1 MMLPADSGLPFAD
14 DRRNLL
20 ALALICAVL
29 FLAPL
34 PFLEL
39 AGGDETRV
47 AGIAAEA
54 AVSGDLLTPKL
65 NGKPF
70 LEYPPLCYALEAA
83 SCRLFGFTPFAVKL
97 PAALAAFAGVLMLY
111 AMMRSLRRTKW
122 EAFGG
127 AFMLAT
133 GAQYLANATNCR
145 VDMVLA
151 AFCILAWWGFAA
163 MEFSGGGAAKRL
175 GGMALL
181 SAGIAGGVL
190 TKNLPGAAIPLSG
203 AGCALLFTDLAKKRF
218 SFAAYCRVAA
228 ATACGLAPFALYLWS
243 LYEANG
249 AEAVETMLFHNNFGR
264 FSGANRDHS
273 APCWYYLW
281 HLPEQFH
288 PYLPLLLAGFW
299 LRCRGLFRRRSAR
312 SILLLSLIAV
322 PFAMLSVASG
332 KRQIY
337 LLPLAA
343 PAALIAASALP
354 WGIRF
359 CRRFRRGAA
368 ALEFCRRRRR
378 LLLGA
383 AVLLSALVSG
393 TVAGYISR
401 RDSFAPVF
409 AEAERLRRGI
419 PGGRLVLIRPSERL
433 AGAAFFYRRAV
444 TPELA
449 DWKRLKRNDI
459 ALAPLRAKHPLP
471 PLPAGFAARRFPQAD
486 LVLVAALPT
495 AEERLSGAR
504 TK

>member
-1 MMLPADSGLPFAD
+1 MTNSSPLFGSG

-20 ALALICAVL
+20 WLALISAVL
-29 FLAPL
+29 FVVPL
-34 PFLEL
+34 FFLDL
-39 AGGDETRV
+39 PGGDETRV
-47 AGIAAEA
+47 AGITAEM
-54 AVSGDLLTPKL
+54 AVDGDWRMPKL
-65 NGKPF
+65 NGAPF
-70 LEYPPLCYALEAA
+70 LEYPPLYYAAGA
-83 SCRLFGFTPFAVKL
+83 VCCRVFGFTPFAVKL
-97 PAALAAFAGVLMLY
+97 PAALAAGAGVLMLY
-111 AMMRSLRRTKW
+111 AMMRVLRRPKR
-122 EAFGG
+122 ESFAG

-133 GAQYLANATNCR
+133 GAQYLANAHNCR
-145 VDMVLA
+145 VDMMLAGFCVLA
-151 AFCILAWWGFAA
+151 WLGFVL
-163 MEFSGGGAAKRL
+163 MEFSGGGAARRL
-175 GGMALL
+175 VGMVLCA
-181 SAGIAGGVL
+181 AGIAGGVF
-190 TKNLPGAAIPLSG
+190 TKNLPGLAIPLSG
-203 AGCALLFTDLAKKRF
+203 IGGALFFTQLAGRRF
-218 SFAAYCRVAA
+218 SFAAWCR
-228 ATACGLAPFALYLWS
+228 LAGAVLLGILPYALYLWLLHEKNDAS
-243 LYEANG
+243 SVRIL
-249 AEAVETMLFHNNFGR
+249 LWDNNFGR
-264 FSGANRDHS
+264 FSGSRRDHS
-273 APCWYYLW
+273 APWWFYLSRIF
-281 HLPEQFH
+281 EQFH
-288 PYLPLLLAGFW
+288 PYLPLLFAGLW
-299 LRCRGLFRRRSAR
+299 LRGRELFRRRSPR
-312 SILLLSLIAV
+312 SILLLSLLV
-322 PFAMLSVASG
+322 LPFVMLSAASG
-332 KRQIY
+332 KRQVY